1 MAEDQLRTL
10 IDDIRSRLQA
20 ELEAHLGTVTETH
33 EREIESARR
42 QVESDTA
49 QRWRS
54 KLDDV
59 RTEWEAR
66 LQSEVAATRSDVQ
79 GQMVA
84 ESTRLRLE
92 AEQAAAE
99 AAARARRELDEAVS
113 TERTRA
119 QADLE
124 RAQAKAAEEV
134 RRQLDEAVSSE
145 RTRAQT
151 DLERVRAEAVA
162 EARRQLDEAVSAERA
177 RADAELERA
186 QTEAAVQARREL
198 DEAVS
203 TERTRAQADLER
215 AQAERE
221 RAHADLERAHAD
233 LARVQADHQRTHA
246 DRARAQADLER
257 AHADLEH
264 TKADLLRVH
273 GDLERTQAQLETAQI
288 LAKEIREGADRELAQ
303 ARAAFDAERAAT
315 ADAIAS
321 TQQAAPSPAREPS
334 ELLGAVK
341 AIDEST
347 TLSAALA
354 AVVRGAAL
362 ESPRVALFIVN
373 GSTLREWPVEGV
385 PSVAAGQIQSDGPD
399 AGFLADVLRSGQA
412 QSIDGMNGHFAPAFA
427 GLAAGRRAI
436 AVPFVLGDRPVAV
449 LYADEGTDGRPLD
462 SWRETVQILGRHAS
476 AFIAYLT
483 AVRTA
488 QALRLIG
495 GGNEG
500 NATDDEAQ
508 GARRYARL
516 LVSEIKLYNESAVRT
531 GRERRDLQHRLK
543 AEIER
548 ARRLYE
554 ERITPSPARD
564 LYFQQELVQTL
575 ADGDQTLLG

>member
-1 MAEDQLRTL
+1 MAEDQLRT
-10 IDDIRSRLQA
+10 IIEGVRSRLQA
-20 ELEAHLGTVTETH
+20 ELEAHLGSVTETH
-33 EREIESARR
+33 EHAIENARR
-42 QVESDTA
+42 QVEADA
-49 QRWRS
+49 EQRWLS
-54 KLDDV
+54 KLDEV
-59 RTEWEAR
+59 RTECGAR
-66 LQSEVAATRSDVQ
+66 LQLEVAAARSEVERRI
-79 GQMVA
+79 VA
-84 ESTRLRLE
+84 ESMRVRLE

-99 AAARARRELDEAVS
+99 AAAQAHRELDEAVSAERTRAQADLERAQVEAAAEARRELDEAVS

-119 QADLE
+119 RADLE
-124 RAQAKAAEEV
+124 RAQAEAAAE
-134 RRQLDEAVSSE
+134 
-145 RTRAQT
+145 
-151 DLERVRAEAVA
+151 
-162 EARRQLDEAVSAERA
+162 
-177 RADAELERA
+177 
-186 QTEAAVQARREL
+186 ARREL

-203 TERTRAQADLER
+203 TERTRAHADLER

-233 LARVQADHQRTHA
+233 LERVQADHGRTHA

-273 GDLERTQAQLETAQI
+273 GDLEQTQAELDAAQI
-288 LAKEIREGADRELAQ
+288 LAKEIRERADRELTE

-315 ADAIAS
+315 ADAIAA
-321 TQQAAPSPAREPS
+321 TRQAAPSPSREPS
-334 ELLGAVK
+334 ELLGAVR
-341 AIDEST
+341 AIDESIS
-347 TLSAALA
+347 LSGALA

-373 GSTLREWPVEGV
+373 GSTLQEWPVEGV
-385 PSVAAGQIQSDGPD
+385 PSVEAGHIRSEGPD
-399 AGFLADVLRSGQA
+399 AGFLAEVLRSGQA
-412 QSIDGMNGHFAPAFA
+412 QSIDGMNGHSAPAFA

-449 LYADEGTDGRPLD
+449 LYADEGTDGQPLD

-476 AFIAYLT
+476 AFIAYLP

-488 QALRLIG
+488 QALRLISG
-495 GGNEG
+495 GSGGNG
-500 NATDDEAQ
+500 GDATDDEAQ

-531 GRERRDLQHRLK
+531 GRERRDLLQRLK

-554 ERITPSPARD
+554 ERIAPSQARD
-564 LYFQQELVQTL
+564 VYFQQELVQTL
-575 ADGDQTLLG
+575 ADGDQSLLG

>member
-10 IDDIRSRLQA
+10 IDGIRSRLQA
-20 ELEAHLGTVTETH
+20 ELEAHLGSVTETH
-33 EREIESARR
+33 EHAIESARR
-42 QVESDTA
+42 QVEADA
-49 QRWRS
+49 EQRWLS
-54 KLDDV
+54 KLDEV
-59 RTEWEAR
+59 RTEFGSR
-66 LQSEVAATRSDVQ
+66 LQSEVAAARSDVER
-79 GQMVA
+79 QMVA
-84 ESTRLRLE
+84 ESTRVRLE

-99 AAARARRELDEAVS
+99 AAAQAHRELDEAVS

-119 QADLE
+119 QADME
-124 RAQAKAAEEV
+124 RAQAEAA
-134 RRQLDEAVSSE
+134 
-145 RTRAQT
+145 AQ
-151 DLERVRAEAVA
+151 
-162 EARRQLDEAVSAERA
+162 ARRELNEAVSAERT
-177 RADAELERA
+177 RAQADLERA
-186 QTEAAVQARREL
+186 QAEAAAEARREL

-203 TERTRAQADLER
+203 TERTHAHADLER

-233 LARVQADHQRTHA
+233 LERVQADHERTHA

-257 AHADLEH
+257 VHADLEH

-273 GDLERTQAQLETAQI
+273 GDLEQTQAELDAAQI
-288 LAKEIREGADRELAQ
+288 LAKEIREGADRELTE
-303 ARAAFDAERAAT
+303 ARSAFDAERAAT
-315 ADAIAS
+315 ADAIAA
-321 TQQAAPSPAREPS
+321 TRQAAPSPSREPS
-334 ELLGAVK
+334 ELLGAVR

-347 TLSAALA
+347 SLSGALA

-373 GSTLREWPVEGV
+373 GSTLQEWPVEGV
-385 PSVAAGQIQSDGPD
+385 PSVEAGQIRSEGPD
-399 AGFLADVLRSGQA
+399 AGFLAEVLRSGQA
-412 QSIDGMNGHFAPAFA
+412 QSIDGMNGHSAPAFA

-449 LYADEGTDGRPLD
+449 LYADEGTNGQPLD

-488 QALRLIG
+488 QALRLISG
-495 GGNEG
+495 GSGGNG
-500 NATDDEAQ
+500 GDATDDEAQ

-531 GRERRDLQHRLK
+531 GRERRDLLQRLK

-554 ERITPSPARD
+554 ERIAPSQARD
-564 LYFQQELVQTL
+564 VYFQQELVQTL
-575 ADGDQTLLG
+575 ADGDQSLLG

>member
-10 IDDIRSRLQA
+10 IDGIRSRLQA
-20 ELEAHLGTVTETH
+20 ELEAHMGTVTETH
-33 EREIESARR
+33 EREIENARR

-59 RTEWEAR
+59 RTEWDAR

-79 GQMVA
+79 RQMVD

-99 AAARARRELDEAVS
+99 AAARARSELDEAVS

-124 RAQAKAAEEV
+124 RAQAEAAEEV
-134 RRQLDEAVSSE
+134 HRQLDEAVSTE
-145 RTRAQT
+145 RTRAQA
-151 DLERVRAEAVA
+151 DLERVQAEAVA
-162 EARRQLDEAVSAERA
+162 E
-177 RADAELERA
+177 
-186 QTEAAVQARREL
+186 ARREL

-233 LARVQADHQRTHA
+233 LERVQADHQRTHA
-246 DRARAQADLER
+246 DQARAQADLER
-257 AHADLEH
+257 VHADLEH

-273 GDLERTQAQLETAQI
+273 GDLEQTQAQLETAQI

-334 ELLGAVK
+334 ELLGAVR

-385 PSVAAGQIQSDGPD
+385 PSVDAGQIQSDGPD

-412 QSIDGMNGHFAPAFA
+412 QSIDGMNGHSAPAFA

-449 LYADEGTDGRPLD
+449 LYADEGTDGQPLD
-462 SWRETVQILGRHAS
+462 SWRETVQILGRHGS

-495 GGNEG
+495 GGNDG

-531 GRERRDLQHRLK
+531 GRERRDLLHRLK

-554 ERITPSPARD
+554 ERITPSAARD
-564 LYFQQELVQTL
+564 VYFQQELVQTL
-575 ADGDQTLLG
+575 ADGDQSLLG

>member
-1 MAEDQLRTL
+1 MAAERTRAQADL
-10 IDDIRSRLQA
+10 GRVQA
-20 ELEAHLGTVTETH
+20 E
-33 EREIESARR
+33 
-42 QVESDTA
+42 
-49 QRWRS
+49 
-54 KLDDV
+54 
-59 RTEWEAR
+59 
-66 LQSEVAATRSDVQ
+66 
-79 GQMVA
+79 
-84 ESTRLRLE
+84 
-92 AEQAAAE
+92 AAAE
-99 AAARARRELDEAVS
+99 ARRQLDEAVS

-119 QADLE
+119 LAD
-124 RAQAKAAEEV
+124 
-134 RRQLDEAVSSE
+134 
-145 RTRAQT
+145 
-151 DLERVRAEAVA
+151 
-162 EARRQLDEAVSAERA
+162 
-177 RADAELERA
+177 LERA

-203 TERTRAQADLER
+203 TERTRAHADLER

-233 LARVQADHQRTHA
+233 LERVQADHERTHA

-257 AHADLEH
+257 VHADLEH

-273 GDLERTQAQLETAQI
+273 GDLAQTQAQLETAQV
-288 LAKEIREGADRELAQ
+288 LANEIREGADRELAE

-315 ADAIAS
+315 ADAIAA
-321 TQQAAPSPAREPS
+321 TQQAAPPPAREPS

-362 ESPRVALFIVN
+362 ESPRVALFIVS
-373 GSTLREWPVEGV
+373 GSTLQEWPVEGV
-385 PSVAAGQIQSDGPD
+385 PSVDAGRIPSDGAD

-412 QSIDGMNGHFAPAFA
+412 QSIDGMNGHSAPAFA
-427 GLAAGRRAI
+427 GLAPGRRAI

-449 LYADEGTDGRPLD
+449 LYADEGTDGQPLD

-495 GGNEG
+495 GGHDG
-500 NATDDEAQ
+500 NGTDDEAQ

-531 GRERRDLQHRLK
+531 GRERRDLLQRLK

-548 ARRLYE
+548 ARRLYQ

-564 LYFQQELVQTL
+564 VYFHQELVQTL
-575 ADGDQTLLG
+575 ADGDQSLLG